1 MRQDRRAV
9 STESSRDIIRREEKG
24 NEYSLYSFIV
34 DRRSNVNLADAFDF
48 REIACP
54 DNVAGGN
61 RFRRDVCLGLDR
73 AGAHRGSKHNG
84 AEENVEGGLLVA
96 AQAGRGTDGL
106 GVATVAM
113 WPPVPRREA
122 DEGGRGA
129 ATRGRP

>member
-1 MRQDRRAV
+1 VLIGWKAV
-9 STESSRDIIRREEKG
+9 GRK
-24 NEYSLYSFIV
+24 
-34 DRRSNVNLADAFDF
+34 AFNAKALWKRGCGRNARGIKAFWMDGC
-48 REIACP
+48 RTK
-54 DNVAGGN
+54 AG
-61 RFRRDVCLGLDR
+61 
-73 AGAHRGSKHNG
+73 
-84 AEENVEGGLLVA
+84 GGLLGA

>member
-1 MRQDRRAV
+1 M
-9 STESSRDIIRREEKG
+9 
-24 NEYSLYSFIV
+24 
-34 DRRSNVNLADAFDF
+34 
-48 REIACP
+48 
-54 DNVAGGN
+54 
-61 RFRRDVCLGLDR
+61 
-73 AGAHRGSKHNG
+73 HRGCSPAAATTVVGGGFRCQSRLRKCCRRKAFKIKALWKRG
-84 AEENVEGGLLVA
+84 GGRKARGIKAFWIDGRRMKAGGGLLVA